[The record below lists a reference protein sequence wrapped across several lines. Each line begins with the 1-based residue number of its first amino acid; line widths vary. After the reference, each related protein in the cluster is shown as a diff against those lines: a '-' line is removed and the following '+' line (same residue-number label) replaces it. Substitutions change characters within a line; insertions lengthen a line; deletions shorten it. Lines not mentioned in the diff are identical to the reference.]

1 VISFDDRAWAVKA
14 FKSVHKARS
23 NYLSK
28 EEATRLTNAPEPE
41 FRPILKAALLTG
53 ARYGSLASLR
63 PRDFN
68 RKVGTVT
75 MLSRKGSGA
84 QRPYHVVLNE
94 EGINFFAEECAGRH
108 RDDLIF
114 TRADGS
120 PWIKSAQVYPMTK
133 ACAAAGI
140 PVGAFFA

>member
-1 VISFDDRAWAVKA
+1 M
-14 FKSVHKARS
+14 HKARS